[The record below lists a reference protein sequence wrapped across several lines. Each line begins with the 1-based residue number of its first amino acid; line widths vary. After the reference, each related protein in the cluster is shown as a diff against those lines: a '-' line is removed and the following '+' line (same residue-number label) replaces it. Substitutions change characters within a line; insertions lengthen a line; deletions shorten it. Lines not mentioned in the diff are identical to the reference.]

1 MLFPSHDLKG
11 STPHHK
17 MTFFND
23 DLCPSDYLT
32 DDEIDEL
39 NDKLDRQDLENS
51 IPDAAE
57 RNRYLT

>member
-1 MLFPSHDLKG
+1 
-11 STPHHK
+11 

-32 DDEIDEL
+32 DDEIEEL
-39 NDKLDRQDLENS
+39 NENLDRQDLENS

>member
-1 MLFPSHDLKG
+1 
-11 STPHHK
+11 

-32 DDEIDEL
+32 DDEIEEL
-39 NDKLDRQDLENS
+39 KDKLDLQDYENS